1 MLFFFSILF
10 WEITNDSPPPPPI
23 VFDSLLNVPLGSMAV
38 YSFNMWLQMLQ
49 ITASSTDLQLCDT
62 NLMTDPSIVLNVI
75 ILKNT
80 NQSQP
85 QVDTCA
91 SRNTPI

>member
-1 MLFFFSILF
+1 M
-10 WEITNDSPPPPPI
+10 TPPPPPPI

-91 SRNTPI
+91 FRNTPI

>member
-1 MLFFFSILF
+1 M
-10 WEITNDSPPPPPI
+10 TPPPPI

-91 SRNTPI
+91 FRNTPI

>member
-1 MLFFFSILF
+1 
-10 WEITNDSPPPPPI
+10 
-23 VFDSLLNVPLGSMAV
+23 
-38 YSFNMWLQMLQ
+38 MLQ

-91 SRNTPI
+91 FWNTPI

>member
-1 MLFFFSILF
+1 MTFF
-10 WEITNDSPPPPPI
+10 PPPI

-85 QVDTCA
+85 TT
-91 SRNTPI
+91 S

>member
-10 WEITNDSPPPPPI
+10 WEITNDFSPPPI

-49 ITASSTDLQLCDT
+49 ITASSTDLQLCNT

-85 QVDTCA
+85 QVDTYA
-91 SRNTPI
+91 FRNTPI

>member
-10 WEITNDSPPPPPI
+10 WEITNDSPPPPI

-38 YSFNMWLQMLQ
+38 YSFNMWLQ

-91 SRNTPI
+91 FRNTPI